1 MDIQSIQTIANQ
13 EITIH
18 IRSKWI
24 LIFAGVFAALAL
36 AISYFGMVTAGQT
49 GFQGFSRTSAS
60 LLNLVLYLI
69 PLIALMMGA
78 LSFTGEK
85 TAGEILFAQPVGRT
99 EILLGKL
106 TGDFISI
113 ATATFLGFGVAGL
126 IIAANA
132 GVDGAMRYPLL
143 VLFSLILAIIFLG
156 ISAFIS
162 TAFDKKGRAFAIAL
176 LVWFFFVLFYDLLV
190 IGITFVFPERTANR
204 FLFLSL
210 FANPVDMV
218 RVATFIVLDGE
229 QIFGA
234 AGASLLKF
242 LGGKTSALCALMIA
256 LLFWIHVPVLLA
268 KRILSKQDI

>member
-1 MDIQSIQTIANQ
+1 MDIHSIQTIAGQ

-18 IRSKWI
+18 VRSRWI
-24 LIFAGVFAALAL
+24 LLFAGVFAALAL

-49 GFQGFSRTSAS
+49 GFQGFTRTSAS

-69 PLIALMMGA
+69 PLIALMMGT
-78 LSFTGEK
+78 LSFTGDK
-85 TAGEILFAQPVGRT
+85 SCGEILFAQPVGRT

-106 TGDFISI
+106 TGDFVSI
-113 ATATFLGFGVAGL
+113 ATATFLGFGVAGM

-132 GVDGAMRYPLL
+132 GVDGATRYPLL

-162 TAFDKKGRAFAIAL
+162 TVFDKKGRAFAIAL
-176 LVWFFFVLFYDLLV
+176 FVWFFFVLFYDLLV
-190 IGITFVFPERTANR
+190 IGITFVLPEHSANR

-210 FANPVDMV
+210 FANPVDLV
-218 RVATFIVLDGE
+218 RVATSILLDGE

-242 LGGKTSALCALMIA
+242 LGGKTYALCALIIA
-256 LLFWIHVPVLLA
+256 LYFWIHVPVLFA
-268 KRILSKQDI
+268 KRILNRQDI